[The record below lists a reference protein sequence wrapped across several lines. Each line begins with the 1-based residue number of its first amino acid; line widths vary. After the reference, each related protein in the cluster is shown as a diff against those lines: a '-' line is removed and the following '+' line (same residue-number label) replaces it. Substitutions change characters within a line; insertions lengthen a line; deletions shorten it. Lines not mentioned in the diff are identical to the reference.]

1 MFFTSRLRVGVM
13 LVLSTLIAATGS
25 AGAGTHEAA
34 GRLTLRQAVDRA
46 LASNPAIEAAGLSV
60 DIQRAARDA
69 AALGTQFQIN
79 TDVQDIFGTG
89 VLEGFDGAETTVQ
102 LARTVE
108 LGNKRRYREELG
120 NAQVAQAELRVTQQL
135 LDVAAEVSRRYAQV
149 LRSQQRLALAAE
161 TVALNERTL
170 EIVARRYDVGR
181 ASEADRA
188 FARVALSRIELISQR
203 LRYELD
209 GAKTRLAAT
218 WAADA
223 PDFGGVA
230 GDLLSTPF
238 VASFEQLTGRLDGNV
253 SLQQLDRQVAVNQAG
268 RRLAESV
275 KSPNLQLSGG
285 VRHFSLI
292 DETAL
297 VFSFGIPLGNAS
309 RADPQ
314 LRQIDARS
322 NRLPLDRRSR
332 ELELRTRLYV
342 SHTALLAT
350 RQQLEGLRERVLP
363 EAEKAVTFYRR
374 GYEIGSN
381 SLLELLAA
389 QQQLLEFRSEVLDTA
404 TEFHL
409 ALIDVETLLG
419 NTNPGEALQ

>member
-1 MFFTSRLRVGVM
+1 MFFTSRLLSGVV
-13 LVLSTLIAATGS
+13 LVLSILIAATGT
-25 AGAGTHEAA
+25 AGAGAHQGA
-34 GRLTLRQAVDRA
+34 GLLTLRQAVDKA
-46 LASNPAIEAAGLSV
+46 LASNPAIEAAGLTV

-69 AALGTQFQIN
+69 AALGTQYQIN

-89 VLEGFDGAETTVQ
+89 VLEGLDGAETTVQ

-120 NAQVAQAELRVTQQL
+120 DAQVAQAELGVTQQV

-149 LRSQQRLALAAE
+149 LRSQQRLALATE
-161 TVALNERTL
+161 TLALNERTL
-170 EIVARRYDVGR
+170 DSVTRRYEVGR

-188 FARVALSRIELISQR
+188 FAQVALSRVELIAQR

-209 GAKTRLAAT
+209 GEKARLAAT
-218 WAADA
+218 WASDT
-223 PDFGGVA
+223 PDFSTVA
-230 GDLLSTPF
+230 GDLFRTPEIDP
-238 VASFEQLTGRLDGNV
+238 FEQFAERLDSNV
-253 SLQQLDRQVAVNQAG
+253 SLRQLDRQVAVNQAG
-268 RRLAESV
+268 RRLAQAV

-292 DETAL
+292 DETAF
-297 VFSFGIPLGNAS
+297 VVSFGIPLGNAS

-314 LRQIDARS
+314 VRQVDARAT
-322 NRLPLDRRSR
+322 RLPLDRRSR
-332 ELELRTRLYV
+332 ELELRTQLYV

-350 RQQLEGLRERVLP
+350 REQLEGLRERVLP
-363 EAEKAVTFYRR
+363 EAEKAVTFYQR

-389 QQQLLEFRSEVLDTA
+389 QQQLLDFRSEVLDVA
-404 TEFHL
+404 TQFHL
-409 ALIDVETLLG
+409 ALIEIESLLG
-419 NTNPGEALQ
+419 NQHPGDALQ

>member
-1 MFFTSRLRVGVM
+1 MLFTSRLSAGVV
-13 LVLSTLIAATGS
+13 LVMSTFLVATGT
-25 AGAGTHEAA
+25 AGAGAHEPA
-34 GRLTLRQAVDRA
+34 GMLTLRQAVDKA
-46 LASNPAIEAAGLSV
+46 LASNPAIEAAGLTV
-60 DIQRAARDA
+60 DVQRAARDV
-69 AALGTQFQIN
+69 AALGTQYQIN

-120 NAQVAQAELRVTQQL
+120 NAQVAQAELGVTQQL

-149 LRSQQRLALAAE
+149 LRSQQRLTLASE
-161 TVALNERTL
+161 TLSLNERTL
-170 EIVARRYDVGR
+170 DSVTRRYEVGR

-188 FARVALSRIELISQR
+188 FAQVAVSRVELIAQR

-209 GAKTRLAAT
+209 GEKARLAAM

-223 PDFGGVA
+223 PDFSAVA
-230 GDLLSTPF
+230 GDLFRTPQI
-238 VASFEQLTGRLDGNV
+238 ATFEQLADRLEGNV
-253 SLQQLDRQVAVNQAG
+253 SLLQLDRQVAVNEAG
-268 RRLAESV
+268 RRLAESA

-292 DETAL
+292 DETAF
-297 VFSFGIPLGNAS
+297 VVSFGIPLGNAR

-314 LRQIDARS
+314 VRSVDARAT
-322 NRLPLDRRSR
+322 RLPLDRRSR
-332 ELELRTRLYV
+332 ELELRTQLYV
-342 SHTALLAT
+342 GHTALLAT
-350 RQQLEGLRERVLP
+350 RGQLDGLRERVLP
-363 EAEKAVTFYRR
+363 EAEKAVTFYQR

-389 QQQLLEFRSEVLDTA
+389 QQQLLEFRSEVLDLA
-404 TEFHL
+404 TQFHL
-409 ALIDVETLLG
+409 ALIDIETLLG
-419 NTNPGEALQ
+419 NDRPGEALQ

>member
-1 MFFTSRLRVGVM
+1 MCNTSRLCAGVV
-13 LVLSTLIAATGS
+13 LVLSIQFAATGP
-25 AGAGTHEAA
+25 AGAGAHEPA
-34 GRLTLRQAVDRA
+34 GVLNLRQAVDRA
-46 LASNPAIEAAGLSV
+46 LASNPAIEAAGLGV
-60 DIQRAARDA
+60 EAQRAARDA
-69 AALGTQFQIN
+69 AALGTQYRIN

-120 NAQVAQAELRVTQQL
+120 DAQVAQAELDVTRQL
-135 LDVAAEVSRRYAQV
+135 LDVSAEVARRYTQV
-149 LRSQQRLALAAE
+149 LRSQRRLALAAE
-161 TVALNERTL
+161 TLALNERTL
-170 EIVARRYDVGR
+170 DSVARRYEVGR

-188 FARVALSRIELISQR
+188 FAQVALSRVELISQR

-218 WAADA
+218 WAADV
-223 PDFGGVA
+223 PDFNAVS
-230 GDLLSTPF
+230 GDLLRTPA
-238 VASFEQLTGRLDGNV
+238 VSSFEQLAQRLDGNV
-253 SLQQLDRQVAVNQAG
+253 TLQQLDRQVAVNQAG
-268 RRLAESV
+268 RRLAQSV

-314 LRQIDARS
+314 VRQIDART

-332 ELELRTRLYV
+332 ELELRTQLYV
-342 SHTALLAT
+342 SHTSLLAT
-350 RQQLEGLRERVLP
+350 RQQLDGLRERVLP
-363 EAEKAVTFYRR
+363 EAEKAVTFYQR
-374 GYEIGSN
+374 GYEVGSN

-389 QQQLLEFRSEVLDTA
+389 QQQLLEFRSEVLDIA

-409 ALIDVETLLG
+409 ALIDIETLLG
-419 NTNPGEALQ
+419 NQHPGEALQ